1 MLSYNLLRAQFWAHT
16 PSGVSNFN
24 LGWML
29 SVCLR
34 FQVLF
39 PHMLSDCYFCC
50 EPPGGS
56 DGKKKKKKI
65 HLQCRKHR
73 LDPGVGKIPW
83 RRKWQPTPVFLSGKF
98 HGQRSLEGYSPWC
111 CKESDTTEWLSTFI
125 IFVVGQI
132 GIGSSQGNSSMS
144 VSLSWL

>member
-1 MLSYNLLRAQFWAHT
+1 
-16 PSGVSNFN
+16 
-24 LGWML
+24 ML

-56 DGKKKKKKI
+56 DGKKKKKI

-73 LDPGVGKIPW
+73 LDPWVGKIPW

-111 CKESDTTEWLSTFI
+111 CKELDTTERLHFVANKEINSLLSLIPSFSNI
-125 IFVVGQI
+125 CYLYLWVLILQI
-132 GIGSSQGNSSMS
+132 CLF
-144 VSLSWL
+144 SL